1 MPNRRQT
8 RRKKRLKKT
17 KSQVRN
23 AEGEIVEEE
32 GARGEGRSGG

>member
-1 MPNRRQT
+1 MPNRTQT

-23 AEGEIVEEE
+23 AGEIVEEE